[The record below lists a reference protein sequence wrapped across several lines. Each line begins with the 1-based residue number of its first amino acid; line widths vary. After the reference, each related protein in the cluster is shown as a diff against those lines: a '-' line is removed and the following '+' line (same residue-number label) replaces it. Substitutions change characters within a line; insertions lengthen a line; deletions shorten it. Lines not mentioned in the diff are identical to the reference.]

1 MFIDIISF
9 LLMNTIKSL
18 IAFFVVCFFHS
29 TVCAQTFVEMKQIY
43 PVSINAGQRVIEG
56 FQPFNS
62 FNDEQIF
69 ANAMKW
75 SINNFC
81 KEGRKELFDV
91 SVNKKLFSINMAL
104 DYNENGKTKY
114 EFNCKANI
122 KVIDS
127 KIVYTI
133 YDVQYKTNSLVPFS
147 NMNHLDKLNPEKKS
161 KHKEIITIFQE
172 LASTQLN
179 QLFDAVVSDFCAP
192 ITHWNDINI
201 QRPVKGMI
209 EDECYLAFG
218 KPNNS
223 YEDNN
228 GRIQW
233 SYGLNFVL
241 IFKEGKLETI
251 IR

>member
-1 MFIDIISF
+1 
-9 LLMNTIKSL
+9 
-18 IAFFVVCFFHS
+18 
-29 TVCAQTFVEMKQIY
+29 MKQIY

-127 KIVYTI
+127 KISMTG
-133 YDVQYKTNSLVPFS
+133 
-147 NMNHLDKLNPEKKS
+147 
-161 KHKEIITIFQE
+161 EIT
-172 LASTQLN
+172 L
-179 QLFDAVVSDFCAP
+179 
-192 ITHWNDINI
+192 
-201 QRPVKGMI
+201 R
-209 EDECYLAFG
+209 G
-218 KPNNS
+218 KNLS
-223 YEDNN
+223 V
-228 GRIQW
+228 G
-233 SYGLNFVL
+233 GL
-241 IFKEGKLETI
+241 
-251 IR
+251 